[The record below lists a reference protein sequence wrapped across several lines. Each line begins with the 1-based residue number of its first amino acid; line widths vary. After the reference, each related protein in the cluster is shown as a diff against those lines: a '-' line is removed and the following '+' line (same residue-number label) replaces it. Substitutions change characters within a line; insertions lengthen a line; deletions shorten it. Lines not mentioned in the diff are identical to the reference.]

1 MFLLKSND
9 EFTLKSISHLFNQR
23 EFYYTLDENKKYF
36 FIVKIKKFQKE
47 LQIKS
52 LQKISTLK
60 LPSTFHEL
68 STALSKLLHDHSI
81 EIGSIK
87 FYPYRQ
93 SLHYKDRHTNLG
105 NIHFIILKQFI
116 LSHPDTIEKEDLY
129 KNIWPKD
136 KEYQMNKLDTHL
148 TNLKNYLDEKI
159 DIKLNF
165 SSISGKIKLIIN

>member
-1 MFLLKSND
+1 MFLLKSDD

-23 EFYYTLDENKKYF
+23 EYYYTLDKNKKYF
-36 FIVKIKKFQKE
+36 FIVKIKKLEKE

-52 LQKISTLK
+52 LKKISTLK
-60 LPSTFHEL
+60 IPVPFNVL
-68 STALSKLLHDHSI
+68 SAALSKLLHDHSI
-81 EIGSIK
+81 EVGSIK

-93 SLHYKDRHTNLG
+93 SLHYKDRNINLG
-105 NIHFIILKQFI
+105 NIHFIIFSQLI

-136 KEYQMNKLDTHL
+136 KDYQMNKLDTHL

-159 DIKLNF
+159 DLKLNF
-165 SSISGKIKLIIN
+165 SSISRKIKLIIN

>member
-23 EFYYTLDENKKYF
+23 EYYYNLDDNKKYF
-36 FIVKIKKFQKE
+36 FIVKIKKFEKE

-52 LQKISTLK
+52 HQKISTLK
-60 LPSTFHEL
+60 IPVTFNVL

-93 SLHYKDRHTNLG
+93 SLHFKDRYTNLG
-105 NIHFIILKQFI
+105 NIHFIIFSQLI

>member
-23 EFYYTLDENKKYF
+23 EYYYTLDDNKKYF
-36 FIVKIKKFQKE
+36 FIVKIKKFEKE

-52 LQKISTLK
+52 HQKISTLK
-60 LPSTFHEL
+60 IPVTFNVL

-93 SLHYKDRHTNLG
+93 SLHFKDRYTNLG
-105 NIHFIILKQFI
+105 NIHFIIFSQLI

>member
-23 EFYYTLDENKKYF
+23 EYYYTLDDNKKYF
-36 FIVKIKKFQKE
+36 FIVKIKKFEKE

-52 LQKISTLK
+52 HQKISTLK
-60 LPSTFHEL
+60 IPVTFNVL
-68 STALSKLLHDHSI
+68 SAALSKLLHDHSI

-93 SLHYKDRHTNLG
+93 SLHYKDRYTNLG
-105 NIHFIILKQFI
+105 NIHFIIFSQLI
-116 LSHPDTIEKEDLY
+116 LSHPDTIEKVDLY

>member
-23 EFYYTLDENKKYF
+23 EYYYTLDDNKKYF
-36 FIVKIKKFQKE
+36 FIVKIKKFEKE

-52 LQKISTLK
+52 HQKISTLK
-60 LPSTFHEL
+60 IPVTFNVL
-68 STALSKLLHDHSI
+68 SAALSKLLHDHSI

-93 SLHYKDRHTNLG
+93 SLHYKDRYTNLG
-105 NIHFIILKQFI
+105 NIHFIIFSQLI

>member
-23 EFYYTLDENKKYF
+23 EYYYTLDDNKKYF
-36 FIVKIKKFQKE
+36 FIVKIKKFEKE

-52 LQKISTLK
+52 HQKISTLK
-60 LPSTFHEL
+60 IPVTFNVL
-68 STALSKLLHDHSI
+68 STALSKILHDHSI

-93 SLHYKDRHTNLG
+93 SLHFKDRYTNLG
-105 NIHFIILKQFI
+105 NIHFIIFSQLI